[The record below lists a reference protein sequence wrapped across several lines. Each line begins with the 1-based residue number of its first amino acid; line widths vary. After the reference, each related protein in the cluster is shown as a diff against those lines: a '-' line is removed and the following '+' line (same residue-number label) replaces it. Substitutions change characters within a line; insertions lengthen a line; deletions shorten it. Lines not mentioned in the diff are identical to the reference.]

1 MTLRLPQARD
11 FDKLRRLLELLAEG
25 LDEPQAIGVC
35 MGAKPKYAARH
46 ASYYLE
52 AAEVLGLVEQGRGA
66 LTARGR
72 AYILT
77 EAHSDDSKL
86 LLREA
91 VASATQLGKL
101 ADAILSRDEPD
112 VETLIDHMHARLHES
127 LSRETVARR
136 VRDLLSWRTRLG
148 VGRSWARPLPRTR
161 RRAATQQLD
170 LLERVPGIA
179 PSQWPDPTRLPFNW
193 TPTGEEVARVV
204 VEDLRASRDVLIVTG
219 FASLRRLC
227 EFVGTLDPVT
237 PARVRLVVGCEPF
250 EGRQGDRETV
260 GVPPSQEVADYWL
273 NRGFS
278 IRDIGDVQATV
289 AALESGR
296 LQARIYRAGERLH
309 AKMYVGD
316 TTLTVGS
323 SNFTEPGMARQLEAN
338 VRLVE
343 SGDDSKTYRQARS
356 LAEIYWQLAES
367 YTDELSK
374 LLHELIQKV
383 TWQEAL
389 ARACAELLEGEWAR
403 LHLRD
408 ELGMAETLWP
418 TQLQGIGQALYVLME
433 VGSVLIADATGSGKT
448 RTGAWLLRALC
459 QRLVGMG
466 RDIAVPVLIS
476 PPAVLD
482 GWARELQRA
491 EVGVNRYSHGSLSST
506 RAGNR
511 DEVITSVGASRVLAI
526 DEAHNFVNP
535 SMRTEIVNANFA
547 EHVVLF
553 TATPINRD
561 ARDLLGIVD
570 LLGADNL
577 DDSTLKILLDAGARR
592 DKPLRE
598 EEQALLRRAVSAF
611 TVRRTKAMLNA
622 SIDRDPL
629 RYRNELEQPCRY
641 PRHVAQYY
649 ALHESAS
656 DCAIAREISD
666 LARELRGALWFRKQI
681 RLPEHLEAEGCTPE
695 QYVTMRLRSARAL
708 ARHHVRASL
717 RSSRAALA
725 EHLHGTDSATK
736 SYRLHALDKEDSGDV
751 IGQIGALR
759 DVPPPEH
766 DRRLALP
773 DWLRDASRFREACDE
788 DLAIYRRIS
797 TAASGM
803 SDGRER
809 EKVAQ
814 MRRLCRAHGLVVAF
828 DTKPITLHVL
838 KNMFDKEDD
847 PRVFVAIG
855 GNRALQRVVRTA
867 FRLGSGERGVA
878 LCSNAMSEGINLQ
891 QAAAIIHLDMP
902 SVVRLAEQ
910 RVGRVDRM
918 DSPHDRIESWWP
930 RDAEEFALSSDER
943 LGARLELVEKVLGAN
958 VFLPQDD
965 GDDASVVDAEA
976 VVRELEAAEQKQIE
990 LLDDAFA
997 PVRGFIEGSQ
1007 RLVEPGVYAALRKS
1021 KARVVSA
1028 IAVVKAEFA
1037 WGFFA
1042 IRGSGRTAPRWAYVD
1057 ARDGATTTALT
1068 DVARCLRDG
1077 LRGCEDIE
1085 LDSAAVSTMDRLLA
1099 QLEASVETL
1108 LPRRKRRALEQMRE
1122 VLSHY
1127 ARVAR
1132 RDEEP
1137 TRAPIANELLAL
1149 TRHRGIDLDQLVD
1162 GWLAVLRP
1170 RWRALLALPRRRKAS
1185 VRRIAALTA
1194 ELQRV
1199 PLGVE
1204 VLAGLRDGA
1213 RRATPVADRVVAA
1226 IIGVA
1231 AS

>member
-1 MTLRLPQARD
+1 M
-11 FDKLRRLLELLAEG
+11 
-25 LDEPQAIGVC
+25 
-35 MGAKPKYAARH
+35 
-46 ASYYLE
+46 
-52 AAEVLGLVEQGRGA
+52 
-66 LTARGR
+66 
-72 AYILT
+72 
-77 EAHSDDSKL
+77 
-86 LLREA
+86 
-91 VASATQLGKL
+91 
-101 ADAILSRDEPD
+101 AD
-112 VETLIDHMHARLHES
+112 
-127 LSRETVARR
+127 
-136 VRDLLSWRTRLG
+136 
-148 VGRSWARPLPRTR
+148 
-161 RRAATQQLD
+161 
-170 LLERVPGIA
+170 
-179 PSQWPDPTRLPFNW
+179 
-193 TPTGEEVARVV
+193 
-204 VEDLRASRDVLIVTG
+204 
-219 FASLRRLC
+219 
-227 EFVGTLDPVT
+227 
-237 PARVRLVVGCEPF
+237 
-250 EGRQGDRETV
+250 
-260 GVPPSQEVADYWL
+260 
-273 NRGFS
+273 
-278 IRDIGDVQATV
+278 
-289 AALESGR
+289 
-296 LQARIYRAGERLH
+296 
-309 AKMYVGD
+309 
-316 TTLTVGS
+316 
-323 SNFTEPGMARQLEAN
+323 
-338 VRLVE
+338 
-343 SGDDSKTYRQARS
+343 
-356 LAEIYWQLAES
+356 
-367 YTDELSK
+367 
-374 LLHELIQKV
+374 
-383 TWQEAL
+383 
-389 ARACAELLEGEWAR
+389 
-403 LHLRD
+403 
-408 ELGMAETLWP
+408 TLWP

-476 PPAVLD
+476 PPAVMEN
-482 GWARELQRA
+482 WARELQRA

-506 RAGNR
+506 RAANR
-511 DEVITSVGASRVLAI
+511 EEVITAVGASRVLAI
-526 DEAHNFVNP
+526 DEAHNFINP

-547 EHVVLF
+547 EHVILF

-577 DDSTLKILLDAGARR
+577 DDATLKTLLDAGARR
-592 DKPLRE
+592 DKPLDAQE
-598 EEQALLRRAVSAF
+598 HALLRRAVSAF

-622 SIDRDPL
+622 NVDLDPV
-629 RYRNELEQPCRY
+629 RYRNDLKQQCRY

-649 ALHESAS
+649 ALQESAS
-656 DCAIAREISD
+656 DRTIAREISD
-666 LARELRGALWFRKQI
+666 LASDLRGALWFRKPI

-725 EHLHGTDSATK
+725 EHLHGTDHATRLC
-736 SYRLHALDKEDSGDV
+736 RLHALDKEDSGDV
-751 IGQIGALR
+751 IGQLDALR
-759 DVPPPEH
+759 EVPLPEH

-773 DWLRDASRFREACDE
+773 EWLRDPSGFREACDK

-797 TAASGM
+797 TAANGI

-838 KNMFDKEDD
+838 ETLFDKDDD

-855 GNRALQRVVRTA
+855 GNRAHQRAVQAA

-958 VFLPQDD
+958 VFLPPDD
-965 GDDASVVDAEA
+965 GDDATVVDVEA
-976 VVRELEAAEQKQIE
+976 VVRELEAAEQKQVE

-997 PVRGFIEGSQ
+997 PVRGFIEGAHS
-1007 RLVEPGVYAALRKS
+1007 LVEPAVYAALRKS
-1021 KARVVSA
+1021 KARVISA
-1028 IAVVKAEFA
+1028 IAVVRAEFG

-1042 IRGSGRTAPRWAYVD
+1042 IRGSARTAPRWAYVD
-1057 ARDGATTTALT
+1057 ARDGATTTALS
-1068 DVARCLRDG
+1068 DVARCLREG
-1077 LRGCEDIE
+1077 LQGCEDTE
-1085 LDSAAVSTMDRLLA
+1085 LDEAAVSTMDRLID
-1099 QLEASVETL
+1099 QLTASVETL

-1122 VLSHY
+1122 VLAHY

-1132 RDEEP
+1132 RDEDP
-1137 TRAPIANELLAL
+1137 GRGPVASELLAL
-1149 TRHRGIDLDQLVD
+1149 TRDRGIDLDQLID
-1162 GWLAVLRP
+1162 GWLAMLRP
-1170 RWRALLALPRRRKAS
+1170 RWRALLALPRRRKSS

-1199 PLGVE
+1199 PLSVE
-1204 VLAGLRDGA
+1204 VLTGLRENVT
-1213 RRATPVADRVVAA
+1213 RATPLADRVVAA

-1231 AS
+1231 P